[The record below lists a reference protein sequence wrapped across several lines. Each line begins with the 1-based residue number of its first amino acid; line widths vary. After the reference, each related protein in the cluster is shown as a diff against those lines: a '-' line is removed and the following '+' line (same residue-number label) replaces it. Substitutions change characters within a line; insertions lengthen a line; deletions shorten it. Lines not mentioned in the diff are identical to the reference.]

1 MDKVELKVKFETL
14 TPLWNGNAWG
24 QCMEIRPS
32 SILGSLRF
40 WFEVLCYFNGI
51 IDNEY
56 FDENGKPSETLD
68 YKKFKE
74 LKDKIKS
81 KMDLEKAIDKILKD
95 MEISLPSRI
104 FGCTGWRG
112 RIRIKKIES
121 IEDYCFGN
129 KLNIPYAIGIKKDND
144 DDKNIIEWRTKND
157 YYQFIKEKYH
167 GDNNNFKKD
176 WSVWYFPHPYF
187 YGKFEVIFET
197 DEVIKDDILIPLLNF
212 IDEYGCLGGKWN
224 IGYGRVKVRGIE
236 IKNENN
242 WKEVKDWEKKKVFDF
257 SNFALGKKDETN
269 TIKTLQYIELI
280 EEVNNFD
287 KLLNKEDK
295 IFVLKNNI
303 NENNFKDI
311 IKELIKIKAQKRKEH
326 KENDG
331 NENERH
337 QLFGHN
343 NPTEGSKILP
353 YIYEDKDNGK
363 LKGGFI
369 SIAGILNIKGG
380 KNARESN

>member
-1 MDKVELKVKFETL
+1 MGKVELKVKFETL
-14 TPLWNGNAWG
+14 TPLWTGNAWG

-40 WFEVLCYFNGI
+40 WFEVLCYFSGI
-51 IDNEY
+51 INDDY
-56 FDENGKPSETLD
+56 FDEDGKLIETLD
-68 YKKFKE
+68 YNKFRERLKE
-74 LKDKIKS
+74 KIKDKLKNGEGYNIEE
-81 KMDLEKAIDKILKD
+81 LIDETLD
-95 MEISLPSRI
+95 ELNISLPSRI
-104 FGCTGWRG
+104 FGCTGWKG
-112 RIRIKKIES
+112 RIRIKEINYDENSFKDDLKGVI
-121 IEDYCFGN
+121 
-129 KLNIPYAIGIKKDND
+129 IKGYK
-144 DDKNIIEWRTKND
+144 KN
-157 YYQFIKEKYH
+157 
-167 GDNNNFKKD
+167 
-176 WSVWYFPHPYF
+176 WYWASPYF
-187 YGKFEVIFET
+187 YGEFKVIFET
-197 DEVIKDDILIPLLNF
+197 DETIKDVVLIPLLNF
-212 IDEYGCLGGKWN
+212 IEKYGYLGGKWN

-257 SNFALGKKDETN
+257 SNFALGKKDEAN
-269 TIKTLQYIELI
+269 TIKTLQYSELI

-363 LKGGFI
+363 LKGGFV

-380 KNARESN
+380 KNARKSN